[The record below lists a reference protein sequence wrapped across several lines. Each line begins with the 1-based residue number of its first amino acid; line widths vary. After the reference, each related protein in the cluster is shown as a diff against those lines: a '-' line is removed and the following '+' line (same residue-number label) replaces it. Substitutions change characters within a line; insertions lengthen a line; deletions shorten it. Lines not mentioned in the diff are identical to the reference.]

1 MVTTQR
7 KPKQLGQILLEQGLI
22 SEEHLQRALE
32 EHRNTPKSL
41 GRVLIDLGYIRE
53 RDLVRA
59 LAEQVGLEFVDLTEY
74 RIDAAATALLPEAL
88 CRRYRA
94 LPIGEVDG
102 KLLVAMSDPANVY
115 ALDDIRTIT
124 GRDVRPVVA
133 TSNDVEQAIAKYSG
147 MGEQVEAL
155 ASEAADA
162 LDTEAD
168 LTRVEAAVEDA
179 PIVKLVQAIM
189 TQAAA
194 DRASDVHIE
203 PTEIDVRVRF
213 RVDGVLHEVMHS
225 PKSIQGG
232 LISRL
237 KVMGDLNIAEKRIP
251 QDGRVSLRVNN
262 RSLDLRLA
270 TLPTVHGEKIV
281 IRILDKTNALL
292 QLSELGFLPQAFES
306 YERSFRKPYGAILV
320 TGPTGSGKSTT
331 LYATLN
337 IVNSIDRHIVTVED
351 PVEYRLPGVNQI
363 QVNPKAGLTFASA
376 LRSILRADPDIIL
389 IGEIRDRETAM
400 IAVESALTG
409 HLVLSSLHTNDAP
422 SAITRLIEMQVET
435 FLVGSAIDCVVA
447 QRLARQLCEKCK
459 QAYTPEESEL
469 IEAGFAESRIPDL
482 GVFFRPSG
490 CQSCSNTGYR
500 GRIGL
505 YEVMPMTEEIERLT
519 VERASSETVKR
530 VAIEQGHVHA
540 ARRRAPQGRDGPDLH
555 RRDRKGGEVM
565 SSDGQ
570 EAEVQIP
577 IPELLEAMVER
588 GASDL
593 HLTVGTPP
601 TIRQYGDLVR
611 LDEYPVLD
619 KRGIQGMIYAILPQK
634 MRERLEQE
642 LELDMSYSLPG
653 RARFRV
659 NVYYQRDSLGAAF
672 RLIPYEIRTV
682 EELDLPSVVAD
693 LARYSTRVRRRHGA
707 DRFGQVHDLG
717 LDGRHREPRAAGA
730 HHDRRGP
737 DRVPPQAQE
746 LRREPAGGRGRHA
759 LVRAGPQARPA
770 SGPRRHP
777 RRRDA

>member
-7 KPKQLGQILLEQGLI
+7 QPKQLGQILLEQGLI
-22 SEEHLQRALE
+22 SEEHLQRALD

-94 LPIGEVDG
+94 LPIGEQDG

-133 TSNDVEQAIAKYSG
+133 TANDVEQSIQKFSG
-147 MGEQVEAL
+147 MSEQAEAL

-162 LDTEAD
+162 LDSEAGV
-168 LTRVEAAVEDA
+168 TVEAAVEDA

-203 PTEIDVRVRF
+203 PTETDVRVRF

-225 PKSIQGG
+225 PKSIQAG

-251 QDGRVSLRVNN
+251 QDGRVSLRINN

-292 QLSELGFLPQAFES
+292 ALSELGFLPQAFES

-337 IVNSIDRHIVTVED
+337 IVNSVDRHIVTVED

-447 QRLARQLCEKCK
+447 QRLARQLCQKCK
-459 QAYTPEESEL
+459 QTYAPEESEL
-469 IEAGFAESRIPDL
+469 IEAGYPESRIRDL
-482 GVFFRPSG
+482 GVFFRASG

-519 VERASSETVKR
+519 VDRASSETVKR
-530 VAIEQGHVHA
+530 VAVEQGMYTL
-540 ARRRAPQGRDGPDLH
+540 RDDGLH
-555 RRDRKGGEVM
+555 K
-565 SSDGQ
+565 
-570 EAEVQIP
+570 A
-577 IPELLEAMVER
+577 
-588 GASDL
+588 
-593 HLTVGTPP
+593 
-601 TIRQYGDLVR
+601 
-611 LDEYPVLD
+611 
-619 KRGIQGMIYAILPQK
+619 
-634 MRERLEQE
+634 
-642 LELDMSYSLPG
+642 
-653 RARFRV
+653 
-659 NVYYQRDSLGAAF
+659 
-672 RLIPYEIRTV
+672 
-682 EELDLPSVVAD
+682 
-693 LARYSTRVRRRHGA
+693 
-707 DRFGQVHDLG
+707 
-717 LDGRHREPRAAGA
+717 
-730 HHDRRGP
+730 
-737 DRVPPQAQE
+737 
-746 LRREPAGGRGRHA
+746 
-759 LVRAGPQARPA
+759 A
-770 SGPRRHP
+770 SGLTSIEEIARVVK
-777 RRRDA
+777 